1 MRRFPLVSGLAAF
14 SMAGIMWSAPH
25 TADAQLAQQAYVKA
39 GNPQNQAQFGRAVAI
54 SGNTMV
60 VGANQEGTG
69 AAKSGAAY
77 VFVRTG
83 DTWTQQAFLKADNAQ
98 LNDEFGI
105 SVAISGDT
113 IVVGAWN
120 EDGNDVD
127 NSAYNS
133 GAAYVFTRSGTTWT
147 QQAYLKQTYPG
158 QDDLFGVSVGISGET
173 IVVGARAE
181 DSAAVGVNGDESN
194 DGRPRTG
201 AAYVFTRS
209 GTTWS
214 QQAFLK
220 ASNPDTNDYFGRVVA
235 ISGNT
240 IVVGS
245 YFENSNATTV
255 NGDGAN
261 NSAENA
267 GAAYVYFRT
276 GTTWA
281 QQAYLKANNAG
292 AGDLY
297 GSSVAVHGNTVVVGA
312 PGEASNATTVNG
324 NAADN
329 TAVGA
334 GAAYVYLR
342 TGTTWAHQAYLK
354 ASNAQA
360 NDYFGDAVAVSL
372 DGVAVGGWREYSN
385 ATGIGGNQADNSQFF
400 AGAVYLYSRTGTAWS
415 QQAYVKASNTN
426 GGDEF
431 AGNLAMS
438 GGTLVV
444 GAMKEASNSPGVN
457 GNQANN
463 SLGSAGAAYVFT
475 GVPGAAAAPIRVTS
489 VTKSGNNITILFSS
503 ATGLGG
509 TGWVIEGSPHSRAGR
524 MP

>member
-133 GAAYVFTRSGTTWT
+133 
-147 QQAYLKQTYPG
+147 
-158 QDDLFGVSVGISGET
+158 
-173 IVVGARAE
+173 
-181 DSAAVGVNGDESN
+181 
-194 DGRPRTG
+194 G

-372 DGVAVGGWREYSN
+372 DGIAVGAWREYSN

-489 VTKSGNNITILFSS
+489 VTKSGNNMTILFSS
-503 ATGLGG
+503 AAGLGG
-509 TGWVIEGSPHSRAGR
+509 AGWVIEGSPALQGWPDAMTASSTITEVTAGNYRAIVNVTGKPAGKYFLR
-524 MP
+524 VAR